1 MSTAT
6 TTIGITGMTCGH
18 CVSAV
23 TSELTDLPG
32 VEGVD
37 VDLVKGGTST
47 ATISSSR
54 PLDATAISDAVA
66 EAGYA
71 VVPAGA

>member
-1 MSTAT
+1 MTT
-6 TTIGITGMTCGH
+6 TTIAITGMTCGH

-23 TSELTDLPG
+23 TEELSDLAG
-32 VEGVD
+32 VQNVD

-47 ATISSSR
+47 ATISSST
-54 PLDATAISDAVA
+54 PLDAASIDAAVA
-66 EAGYA
+66 EAGYT

>member
-1 MSTAT
+1 MST

-23 TSELTDLPG
+23 KSELSELPG
-32 VEGVD
+32 VETVD
-37 VDLVKGGTST
+37 VDLVNGGTST
-47 ATISSSR
+47 ATISSST
-54 PLDATAISDAVA
+54 PLDAASLEGAVA
-66 EAGYA
+66 EAGYT

>member
-1 MSTAT
+1 MTT

-23 TSELTDLPG
+23 KSELSGLSG
-32 VEGVD
+32 VETVD
-37 VDLVKGGTST
+37 VDLVNGGTST
-47 ATISSSR
+47 ATISSSA
-54 PLDATAISDAVA
+54 PLEAASVKDAVA
-66 EAGYA
+66 EAGYT